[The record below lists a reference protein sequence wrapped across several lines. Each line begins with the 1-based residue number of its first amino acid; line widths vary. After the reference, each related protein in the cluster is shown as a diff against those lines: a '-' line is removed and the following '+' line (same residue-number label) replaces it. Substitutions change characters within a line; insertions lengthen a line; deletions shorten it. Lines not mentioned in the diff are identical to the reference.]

1 MKKIINTSDVTSWT
15 FSVYASMDSDPC
27 ETLLSDM
34 RILTQLFI
42 NARAEIVSII
52 IFKLRSYLII
62 LFLYFKGRSFGCF
75 CFTLQLFN

>member
-15 FSVYASMDSDPC
+15 FSVYASMDSDPS

-34 RILTQLFI
+34 RILTQYFI

-52 IFKLRSYLII
+52 LSILHSYLII
-62 LFLYFKGRSFGCF
+62 LYSIF
-75 CFTLQLFN
+75 